1 MKSKIYGLLLI
12 MAALVSCQDEE
23 AQRQAALKDAQKKE
37 QIFSNI
43 NKGWNFSTPSL
54 NPKTQSFVANWAELR
69 LFLSE
74 LNQKPKSSIGEF
86 RKKAKVLSTKAKEL
100 NNNIPYN
107 FNKPEVKSRIAVLT
121 TKINSINLFINLQE
135 IPDQKVIALVGDANV
150 ELRALYRQMDEIV
163 RKSEIPKEQG
173 ESDMI
178 RMLDTAR
185 AIPNT
190 PKVNPVP
197 VQESPLQKKLNQR
210 KR

>member
-1 MKSKIYGLLLI
+1 
-12 MAALVSCQDEE
+12 MAALISCQDEE

-43 NKGWNFSTPSL
+43 NKGWNFTTPNL
-54 NPKTQSFVANWAELR
+54 NPKTQAIVANWAELR

-74 LNQKPKSSIGEF
+74 LTQKPKSSIGEF
-86 RKKAKVLSTKAKEL
+86 RKKAKVLSGKAKEL
-100 NNNIPYN
+100 SNNIPHT

-121 TKINSINLFINLQE
+121 TKINSINLFINLHD
-135 IPDQKVIALVGDANV
+135 IPDQKVVALVHDANE

-190 PKVNPVP
+190 QKTNPVS
-197 VQESPLQKKLNQR
+197 ESPLQKRINQR
-210 KR
+210 SH